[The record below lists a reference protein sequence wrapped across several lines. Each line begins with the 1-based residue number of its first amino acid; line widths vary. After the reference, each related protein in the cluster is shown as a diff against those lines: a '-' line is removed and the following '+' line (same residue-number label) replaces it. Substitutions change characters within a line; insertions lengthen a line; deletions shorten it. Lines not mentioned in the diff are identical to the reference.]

1 VIGEAV
7 KIPSRVRIPLMTP
20 RPTSEDPQLV
30 KYWRKRFTQGA
41 DDYKIVVTS
50 QREQKLGR

>member
-1 VIGEAV
+1 MIGEAV